1 MLSVC
6 ANCQKQFV
14 NVVMR
19 ENSFEKQLKMFQLHH
34 MEQLCGML
42 RVLLSASQAVCS
54 GSHNLLYTVQE
65 GGSLYNASN
74 TIHTVSP
81 AKIIM
86 NPVNKIQKLEEDKS
100 AEVSGPS
107 VKYCCEQ
114 CKFSIDLTRLQHSS
128 DKSGHLVDMAV
139 GVVLEH
145 VVPHTESLMAV
156 IMTAATNEVFK
167 LKFEFTASVEG
178 EGINKK
184 IAIGLDRKIVA
195 GDGMEVTLQKDVN
208 KTIELLRTKL
218 KQDKKGNVTV
228 RRRHLFLDKLP
239 DSEAGQLVEAGKF
252 LEAASNILQLYGSC
266 GCNTKLLD
274 YYAECRLCS
283 KFSFPD
289 FRLTAAI
296 KTKAG
301 VALCENC
308 CETILS
314 LCVPSE
320 PERLTGKGDVCLLLG
335 VERTTGHRL
344 VLSNNTKKWIS
355 AEGVNKIKAVSE
367 ISASCTMPDYSTSL
381 VQLLK
386 SHLQAV
392 AERAWTDS
400 SCLTARAGF
409 CVAAESSSD
418 LLPSKQQ
425 APIEVKVSIKPP
437 RPKTP
442 PPKLVITPVNAKP
455 APTSRL
461 VKITANRRIIPVRDP
476 TSISTPP
483 RVKGTIIK
491 ADPAKLTTVKV
502 KSTESPKQN
511 SKPAVNAG
519 TKGEN
524 KEEEIDSDLEK
535 EDDFESIDAIAN
547 FISSSE
553 PPTKKVKEEKPS
565 NEVTDALTDEF
576 TDTGLSTPKRENSN
590 AKVKREGED
599 EVDINFLCSLQAPES
614 LTKLPAGTVVTNL
627 ETPEDSRNSS
637 TAAITETEELKL
649 PPGLVISPAQPGMV
663 KLQAGCLPSPA
674 QDSKLIEVG
683 ARQENNV
690 ESGKTESKNV
700 IELGSPKTEIVPSPA
715 SDATTSTKDT
725 VTPSKSTSVTSK
737 GKKPQTPRAVV
748 REETNNED
756 AKGKDEK
763 TSTVNNKKEAEQET
777 LTSLD
782 VDIDNEDLDED
793 EENNDVGSAKKAT
806 VKLSSILPK
815 PNKSRNST
823 PASSSKK
830 GMPGYVNIS
839 LPP

>member
-1 MLSVC
+1 MC

-100 AEVSGPS
+100 CEVSGPC

-114 CKFSIDLTRLQHSS
+114 CKFSIDLTRLQQSS

-156 IMTAATNEVFK
+156 IMTAATNEIFK

-195 GDGMEVTLQKDVN
+195 GEGVEVTLQKDVH
-208 KTIELLRTKL
+208 KTIEMLRTKL

-239 DSEAGQLVEAGKF
+239 DNESGQLVEAGKF

-320 PERLTGKGDVCLLLG
+320 PERLSGKGDVCLLLG
-335 VERTTGHRL
+335 VE
-344 VLSNNTKKWIS
+344 
-355 AEGVNKIKAVSE
+355 
-367 ISASCTMPDYSTSL
+367 
-381 VQLLK
+381 
-386 SHLQAV
+386 
-392 AERAWTDS
+392 
-400 SCLTARAGF
+400 
-409 CVAAESSSD
+409 
-418 LLPSKQQ
+418 
-425 APIEVKVSIKPP
+425 
-437 RPKTP
+437 
-442 PPKLVITPVNAKP
+442 
-455 APTSRL
+455 
-461 VKITANRRIIPVRDP
+461 
-476 TSISTPP
+476 
-483 RVKGTIIK
+483 
-491 ADPAKLTTVKV
+491 
-502 KSTESPKQN
+502 
-511 SKPAVNAG
+511 
-519 TKGEN
+519 
-524 KEEEIDSDLEK
+524 
-535 EDDFESIDAIAN
+535 
-547 FISSSE
+547 
-553 PPTKKVKEEKPS
+553 
-565 NEVTDALTDEF
+565 
-576 TDTGLSTPKRENSN
+576 
-590 AKVKREGED
+590 
-599 EVDINFLCSLQAPES
+599 
-614 LTKLPAGTVVTNL
+614 
-627 ETPEDSRNSS
+627 
-637 TAAITETEELKL
+637 
-649 PPGLVISPAQPGMV
+649 
-663 KLQAGCLPSPA
+663 
-674 QDSKLIEVG
+674 
-683 ARQENNV
+683 
-690 ESGKTESKNV
+690 
-700 IELGSPKTEIVPSPA
+700 
-715 SDATTSTKDT
+715 
-725 VTPSKSTSVTSK
+725 
-737 GKKPQTPRAVV
+737 
-748 REETNNED
+748 
-756 AKGKDEK
+756 
-763 TSTVNNKKEAEQET
+763 
-777 LTSLD
+777 
-782 VDIDNEDLDED
+782 
-793 EENNDVGSAKKAT
+793 
-806 VKLSSILPK
+806 
-815 PNKSRNST
+815 
-823 PASSSKK
+823 
-830 GMPGYVNIS
+830 
-839 LPP
+839 

>member
-1 MLSVC
+1 MC

-100 AEVSGPS
+100 CDVSGPC

-114 CKFSIDLTRLQHSS
+114 CKFSIDLTRLQQSS
-128 DKSGHLVDMAV
+128 DKSGHLIDMAV

-195 GDGMEVTLQKDVN
+195 GDGMEVTLQKDVH

-239 DSEAGQLVEAGKF
+239 DNEAGQLVEAGKF

-320 PERLTGKGDVCLLLG
+320 PERLSGKGDVCLLLG

-400 SCLTARAGF
+400 SCMTARAGF
-409 CVAAESSSD
+409 CVTAD
-418 LLPSKQQ
+418 TPNHQ

-437 RPKTP
+437 KPKTP

-455 APTSRL
+455 APSSRL

-491 ADPAKLTTVKV
+491 ADSAKLTTVKV

-511 SKPAVNAG
+511 SKPAATSG
-519 TKGEN
+519 AKGEN
-524 KEEEIDSDLEK
+524 KEEDIDSDLEK

-553 PPTKKVKEEKPS
+553 PPIKKAKEEKPS

-576 TDTGLSTPKRENSN
+576 TDTGLSTPKRENN
-590 AKVKREGED
+590 VKVRRAREGCAAAQIHNIFF
-599 EVDINFLCSLQAPES
+599 VLRPLQ
-614 LTKLPAGTVVTNL
+614 TV
-627 ETPEDSRNSS
+627 
-637 TAAITETEELKL
+637 
-649 PPGLVISPAQPGMV
+649 
-663 KLQAGCLPSPA
+663 
-674 QDSKLIEVG
+674 
-683 ARQENNV
+683 
-690 ESGKTESKNV
+690 
-700 IELGSPKTEIVPSPA
+700 
-715 SDATTSTKDT
+715 
-725 VTPSKSTSVTSK
+725 
-737 GKKPQTPRAVV
+737 
-748 REETNNED
+748 
-756 AKGKDEK
+756 
-763 TSTVNNKKEAEQET
+763 
-777 LTSLD
+777 
-782 VDIDNEDLDED
+782 
-793 EENNDVGSAKKAT
+793 
-806 VKLSSILPK
+806 
-815 PNKSRNST
+815 
-823 PASSSKK
+823 
-830 GMPGYVNIS
+830 
-839 LPP
+839 